1 MSFRLEHVQIVFFS
15 GTGGSKR
22 IAVAFRD
29 ELLKRGSVV
38 NLVELG
44 AGTSKNQINE
54 PTFGAAEF
62 YLVIFPIYAFDAPGL
77 IYRWIEEQKEDLSGK
92 EAAVISVSGG
102 GEVWPNTGCRN
113 GCCKALEQKGFT
125 VVYDRMMCMPA
136 NLAVEFNDDLV
147 AWTLRAVPA
156 KVAEIVADLA
166 KGVTKR
172 TKYRKGP
179 LRNYLTKLENR
190 KGYLFAKD
198 LIITDGCTGCGWC
211 ESHCPVCNI
220 QISEK
225 SSKPVFMNRCMV
237 CMRCIYGCPVR
248 AIQCKSSVVFQK
260 GFDLD
265 AVERRLEGR
274 ALKPVKQCCKGLLLV
289 GVKKYLLEK

>member
-1 MSFRLEHVQIVFFS
+1 MSFRLENVQIVFFS

-22 IAVAFRD
+22 IAVTFRD
-29 ELLKRGSVV
+29 ELLKRGSIV

-44 AGTSKNQINE
+44 EGSYKDQIHE
-54 PTFGAAEF
+54 PTSGNADF
-62 YLVIFPIYAFDAPGL
+62 YILIFPVYAFDAPGL
-77 IYRWIEEQKEDLSGK
+77 IYRWVEAQKGDLSGK

-113 GCCKALEQKGFT
+113 GCCKALEKKGFT

-147 AWTLRAVPA
+147 AWTLRAIPDKA
-156 KVAEIVADLA
+156 KEIVEDLSE
-166 KGVTKR
+166 GVTKR
-172 TKYRKGP
+172 TKYWKGP

-198 LIITDGCTGCGWC
+198 LIITDECISCGWC
-211 ESHCPVCNI
+211 ASHCPVSNI

-225 SSKPVFMNRCMV
+225 SSKPVFMNHCMV
-237 CMRCIYGCPVR
+237 CMRCVYGCPVR
-248 AIQCKSSVVFQK
+248 AIQCNSSVVFQK

-265 AVERRLEGR
+265 AVEKRMEGR
-274 ALKPVKQCCKGLLLV
+274 ELKPVKQCCKGLLLV